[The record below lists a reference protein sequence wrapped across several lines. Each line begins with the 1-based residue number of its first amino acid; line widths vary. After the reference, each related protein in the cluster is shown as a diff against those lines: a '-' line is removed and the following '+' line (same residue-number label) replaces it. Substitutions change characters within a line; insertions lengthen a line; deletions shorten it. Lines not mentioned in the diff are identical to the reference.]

1 MNYVQETGLQ
11 VNVSDYESKYQGE
24 LKPGETLDTLYERF
38 NIHRPENF
46 TGHSLSVSDVIVLES
61 GGDKRAFYVDSF
73 GFCEVEDFFA
83 EKLKRSEITFTVAEC
98 GEFHSLGRYRDDIS
112 NAEEAIEVWKICKW
126 IWCLARRWIWIC
138 CVIIRRSMWK
148 KLPFKRFVNWL
159 KICRM

>member
-83 EKLKRSEITFTVAEC
+83 E
-98 GEFHSLGRYRDDIS
+98 
-112 NAEEAIEVWKICKW
+112 N
-126 IWCLARRWIWIC
+126 
-138 CVIIRRSMWK
+138 
-148 KLPFKRFVNWL
+148 
-159 KICRM
+159 

>member
-1 MNYVQETGLQ
+1 MQ

-112 NAEEAIEVWKICKW
+112 NAEEAMVVSAGILISFKFGTFLKASSPMVFNDCGS
-126 IWCLARRWIWIC
+126 CTFSGRT
-138 CVIIRRSMWK
+138 
-148 KLPFKRFVNWL
+148 LPGFL
-159 KICRM
+159 